1 MTENTYKLNFDYNI
15 EENVKRVQDEIA
27 EACVKYGRNPEA
39 VTLMG
44 DSKTQDVPAIERAY
58 NA

>member
-27 EACVKYGRNPEA
+27 EACVKYGRNPEE

-44 DSKTQDVPAIERAY
+44 VSKT
-58 NA
+58 